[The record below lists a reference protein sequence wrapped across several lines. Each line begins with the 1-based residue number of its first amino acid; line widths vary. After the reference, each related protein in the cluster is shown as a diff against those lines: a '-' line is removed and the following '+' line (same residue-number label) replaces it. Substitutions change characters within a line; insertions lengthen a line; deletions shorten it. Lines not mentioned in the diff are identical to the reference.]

1 MTPPPCLLESQ
12 PQHLHSLA
20 FSQISVC
27 SLCIFISQSPLL
39 TYDGGPISS
48 SHKPNRAHFQR
59 TTQTP
64 PSPAYRPTSI
74 LPPVVH
80 SCSQLSWAEKDGK
93 TQNNMQQCTLQWGLP
108 RWLSGRE
115 ATCQCG
121 RRRFEPWAGKSP
133 WRRELQSTPIFLPG
147 KSHGQRSLA
156 GYGSWGRKE
165 SDTTERLSTTLQ

>member
-1 MTPPPCLLESQ
+1 MKNGKSMLQFSWEKCDPCCSIPRKKRQ
-12 PQHLHSLA
+12 WIVQRSL
-20 FSQISVC
+20 V
-27 SLCIFISQSPLL
+27 
-39 TYDGGPISS
+39 
-48 SHKPNRAHFQR
+48 
-59 TTQTP
+59 
-64 PSPAYRPTSI
+64 I
-74 LPPVVH
+74 LVDFV
-80 SCSQLSWAEKDGK
+80 QLWAEKDGK

-115 ATCQCG
+115 ATCQRG
-121 RRRFEPWAGKSP
+121 RCRFEPWAGKSP